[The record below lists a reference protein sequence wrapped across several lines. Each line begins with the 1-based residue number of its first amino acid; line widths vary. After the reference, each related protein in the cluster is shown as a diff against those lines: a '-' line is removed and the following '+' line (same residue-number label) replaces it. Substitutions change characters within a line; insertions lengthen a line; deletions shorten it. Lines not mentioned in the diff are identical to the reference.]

1 MRKSIAIDYLQYSI
15 AQLPWF
21 DSDHIIR
28 MLERNGGLLNKS
40 AILLD
45 LMKSSEVRIGG
56 DRSNCSVCFQCGTND
71 SDCTTVNQWQ
81 VQSSASKC
89 EGIFIQ

>member
-1 MRKSIAIDYLQYSI
+1 
-15 AQLPWF
+15 
-21 DSDHIIR
+21 
-28 MLERNGGLLNKS
+28 MLEQNGGLLNKS

-71 SDCTTVNQWQ
+71 SDCTKETKHGDEACRCIIFFLNQNI
-81 VQSSASKC
+81 VVGKC
-89 EGIFIQ
+89 IR